1 MYCVKCGRKARPGEK
16 RCPVCSTRLVTAKQL
31 SELLKLKKQ
40 VNRKKRKAR
49 KDLLLRFCK
58 GMHTFWLK
66 LCAVAL
72 ILWQTVKNLSVG
84 VYDGLRTAYKRSIQ
98 WIKQKKAKPK
108 THKTAKKP
116 APNNRTKN
124 GKRPQ
129 IKAYKSTAARTKATT
144 NRSSTVDRKSTGKPV
159 KTNASDRTKNETGRT
174 TAGRRH
180 SAYKR
185 TSRVYGKSRS
195 RRVIDSL
202 FSLKHIRTTVA
213 VILLLFTVITV
224 ALWGTLT
231 DSGQRSFAKLG
242 AGSWRGYILLGDD
255 YMAEYNYTRAVE
267 CYYTSIRKQLS
278 LEGTYKLAAAYSYTG
293 DISREVNALLA
304 CVKNYPDYK
313 MAYVQLYRLFPYEE
327 TRPDEVERVINL
339 GFERFGDL
347 E

>member
-49 KDLLLRFCK
+49 KDLLQRFCK
-58 GMHTFWLK
+58 GVRAFWLK

-72 ILWQTVKNLSVG
+72 ILWQTVRNLGIG
-84 VYDGLRTAYKRSIQ
+84 VYDGLRTAYKRIKQ
-98 WIKQKKAKPK
+98 WIKQKKAKTK
-108 THKTAKKP
+108 TYKTAKKP

-124 GKRPQ
+124 GTRPQ
-129 IKAYKSTAARTKATT
+129 IKAYKSTAARTEATT
-144 NRSSTVDRKSTGKPV
+144 NRSATVARKSTGKPV
-159 KTNASDRTKNETGRT
+159 KTNASGRTKNETGRT
-174 TAGRRH
+174 TAGRTH

-185 TSRVYGKSRS
+185 TSRVSGKSRS